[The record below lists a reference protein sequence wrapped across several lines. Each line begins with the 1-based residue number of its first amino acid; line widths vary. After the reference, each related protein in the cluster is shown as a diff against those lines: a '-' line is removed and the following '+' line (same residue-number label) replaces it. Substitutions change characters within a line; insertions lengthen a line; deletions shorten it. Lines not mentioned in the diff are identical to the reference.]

1 MSHLP
6 LIESLRS
13 KVVRLAERN
22 AALQKECGKLSEQR
36 TKLQREKAELNE
48 RIAYLEE
55 RLKSLEL
62 KQGFGTD
69 EAAQRR
75 ARSHVNR
82 LIKEVDR
89 CIAMINK

>member
-1 MSHLP
+1 M
-6 LIESLRS
+6 
-13 KVVRLAERN
+13 RLVELN
-22 AALQKECGKLSEQR
+22 AALRQECGKLSEQR

-48 RIAYLEE
+48 RIASLEE
-55 RLKSLEL
+55 RIKFLEL
-62 KQGFGTD
+62 KQGFGAD

-75 ARSHVNR
+75 ARSRVNR